1 MDAPPPAAA
10 AGTLTI
16 GGDLTVNRLGFGAMR
31 ITGAGIWG
39 PPADPV
45 AARRVLQ
52 RAVELGV
59 DFIDTADSYGPEVSE
74 RLIAEALHPYPRG
87 LVVATKGG
95 MVRPGAGEWVAD
107 GRPAH
112 LRAACE
118 ASLKRLRLERIDL
131 YQLHCIDPRVPLEDS
146 IGELLRLQVEG
157 KIRHLG
163 VSNFRPPDLERAR
176 RLARIVSVQNRYN
189 IAERSPEVLA
199 VCERDSLAFIPWG
212 PIGRAA
218 ANWALRPVARAHG
231 VERIAIALAWLLA
244 KSPVMLPIPGTGC
257 IEHLERNVAAAALRL
272 SAAELAQLE

>member
-1 MDAPPPAAA
+1 MDAQRPAAA

-16 GGDLTVNRLGFGAMR
+16 GGDLTVSRLGFGAMR
-31 ITGAGIWG
+31 ITGPGIWG
-39 PPADPV
+39 PPADSA

-74 RLIAEALHPYPRG
+74 RLIAAALHPYPRG

-95 MVRPGAGEWVAD
+95 MVRPGAGEWAAD

-131 YQLHCIDPRVPLEDS
+131 YQLHCIDPRVPLEES
-146 IGELLRLQVEG
+146 LGELVRLQAEG
-157 KIRHLG
+157 KIRHIG
-163 VSNFRPPDLERAR
+163 VSNFRPADLERAR

-189 IAERSPEVLA
+189 IDERPGEVLA
-199 VCERDSLAFIPWG
+199 VCERDGLAFIPWG

-218 ANWALRPVARAHG
+218 ANAALRPVARAHG
-231 VERIAIALAWLLA
+231 VERIAIAIAWLLA
-244 KSPVMLPIPGTGC
+244 KSPAMLPIPGTGSL
-257 IEHLERNVAAAALRL
+257 EHLERNVAAAGLRL
-272 SAAELAQLE
+272 SAAELAQLG